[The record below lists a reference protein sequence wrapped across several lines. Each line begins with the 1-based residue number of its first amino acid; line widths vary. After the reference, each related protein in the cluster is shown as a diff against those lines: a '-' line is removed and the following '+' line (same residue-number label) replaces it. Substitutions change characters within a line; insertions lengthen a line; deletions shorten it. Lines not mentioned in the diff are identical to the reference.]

1 MSWDDEDADW
11 EALAND
17 TWDTEESDDGGGAAA
32 AWDAEEDEAVLTE
45 HVVVGT
51 KAKNEVKYAANK
63 NKPKKLTKAARKKKD
78 AEFAARETERMKAAM
93 RKGPISVAA
102 AAAEKVK
109 LQKLV
114 EESDNDL
121 TNELF
126 GDHTIRSKAQDAVSV
141 AVIFGKLMLEDMDA
155 CSQAGEQL
163 SKRLLLE
170 KSSGKTI
177 RFCKDLIRGVAPE
190 LTGDQ
195 ILDLIKLLNV
205 LKNTMTKQE
214 LGKKKKNKKKSKL
227 KMGGKGSSVGG
238 DMFHGMDAGGNYAAE
253 DFDDGD
259 FM

>member
-1 MSWDDEDADW
+1 MSDKMSWDDEDW
-11 EALAND
+11 ETLAND
-17 TWDTEESDDGGGAAA
+17 TWDTEESDGGGGA

-45 HVVVGT
+45 HVVVGM

-63 NKPKKLTKAARKKKD
+63 NKPKKLTKAARKKRD
-78 AEFAARETERMKAAM
+78 DEFVARETERMKVAM

-126 GDHTIRSKAQDAVSV
+126 GDHTIRSKVQDAASV
-141 AVIFGKLMLEDMDA
+141 AVIFGKLLLTDVGA
-155 CSQAGEQL
+155 CAQAGDQL

-170 KSSGKTI
+170 KSSEKTI
-177 RFCKDLIRGVAPE
+177 GFCKDLMRGLAPE

-214 LGKKKKNKKKSKL
+214 LGKKKKSKKKSKL

-238 DMFHGMDAGGNYAAE
+238 DMFHGMDAGGNYAVE

>member
-1 MSWDDEDADW
+1 MSWDDEDW
-11 EALAND
+11 ETLAND
-17 TWDTEESDDGGGAAA
+17 TWDTEESDGGGGA

-45 HVVVGT
+45 HVVVGM

-63 NKPKKLTKAARKKKD
+63 NKPKKLTKAARKKRD
-78 AEFAARETERMKAAM
+78 DEFVARETERMKVAM

-109 LQKLV
+109 LQK
-114 EESDNDL
+114 
-121 TNELF
+121 
-126 GDHTIRSKAQDAVSV
+126 
-141 AVIFGKLMLEDMDA
+141 
-155 CSQAGEQL
+155 
-163 SKRLLLE
+163 RLLLE
-170 KSSGKTI
+170 KSSEKTI
-177 RFCKDLIRGVAPE
+177 GFCKDLMRGLAPE

-214 LGKKKKNKKKSKL
+214 LGKKKKSKKKSKL

-238 DMFHGMDAGGNYAAE
+238 DMFHGMDAGGNYAVE